1 MATLW
6 VHDGFEAEL
15 KRKVNS
21 YTDELQGIRK
31 RYDSALDIVGKY
43 GSSAVNTCEI
53 YLKKRRA
60 ALNSAADKAESIQ
73 RTATSYVDGV
83 VSRDKELS
91 KSIHKQAYS
100 FYQKKGIGPQA
111 DTGWARFKYGVATT
125 AEDFFTD
132 TVKFFED
139 LAESIKAF
147 YEEHKY
153 IINLVLDALMI
164 VGAIALFTVSG
175 GTLIGVIC
183 AIGAT
188 WALSKAVYET
198 VMDTGAL
205 IAHYSGD
212 EAMAEELS
220 ERTLSGDIV
229 DLGEAMDEKWGTH
242 FTEVF
247 KIGLMGLEACEFV
260 ADMAKVATDVKKIF
274 ELDKLHSLQLD
285 KVAKRTWAQNLADLK
300 KVKWFGT
307 KSAGRLGSA
316 VNWCK
321 FGLYATGFSFKKTAT
336 SGGELV
342 KSIGEDAKKNMD
354 NIKDIRGGKSILEIS
369 PLTKPGYELTQDF
382 TEILEY

>member
-6 VHDGFEAEL
+6 VHEGFEKDL
-15 KRKVNS
+15 KRKVSS
-21 YTDELQGIRK
+21 YTDELDSIRK
-31 RYDSALDIVGKY
+31 RYDSALGIVGKY
-43 GSSAVNTCEI
+43 GGSAVSSCEI

-175 GTLIGVIC
+175 GPLIGVIC

-242 FTEVF
+242 FTEVI
-247 KIGLMGLEACEFV
+247 KGGLIGLEACEFV
-260 ADMAKVATDVKKIF
+260 AEMAKVGRDVKKIF
-274 ELDKLHSLQLD
+274 NLDEKHSLQLA
-285 KVAKRTWAQNLADLK
+285 KASKRTWAQNLGDLK
-300 KVKWFGT
+300 KIKWGAT
-307 KSAGRLGSA
+307 KATPRLKSAL
-316 VNWCK
+316 NWCK
-321 FGLYATGFSFKKTAT
+321 FGLYTAGFSLEKTARDGKDLLQ
-336 SGGELV
+336 SMV
-342 KSIGEDAKKNMD
+342 KDTGKNVGTVKKMQTGT
-354 NIKDIRGGKSILEIS
+354 IFLEIS
-369 PLTKPGYELTQDF
+369 PLTKPSYGLTKDIAA
-382 TEILEY
+382 ILMM